1 MTLSPQPR
9 NRRSAYK
16 VGSPGFTLVE
26 MMLAVFLIGITAT
39 LVVINVDSNQDDI
52 ARLEAERFAALVGH
66 MRDESVI
73 VGYPIAVQQDLV
85 DNQYRFYELR
95 DSWKLVD
102 RDDVLRPRLIPQGV
116 QFSIQLIGAKSKE
129 SEQDQDEDQDEDEDE
144 IQNSAPKDLIVAEP
158 GGLITQFIAL
168 FSGESDVFSVTLDNR
183 QELIVAAEDSG

>member
-1 MTLSPQPR
+1 MNVSNQPK
-9 NRRSAYK
+9 NRRALLK
-16 VGSPGFTLVE
+16 TWAAGFTLVE

-52 ARLEAERFAALVGH
+52 ARLEAERFAALIGH

-95 DSWKLVD
+95 DAWKPVD

-116 QFSIQLIGAKSKE
+116 QFSLQLIGAKKKANE
-129 SEQDQDEDQDEDEDE
+129 DQQQDEEEDDESVKD
-144 IQNSAPKDLIVAEP
+144 SAPTDLVVAEP
-158 GGLITQFIAL
+158 GGLITQFIAS
-168 FSGESDVFSVTLDNR
+168 FTGESNVFSVTLDNR
-183 QELIVAAEDSG
+183 QELVVAAEDDG